1 MSQESNAA
9 GTEQNQVVRNEPG
22 RNEPCS
28 CGSGK
33 KYKRCH
39 GVNAAPKLSAPKP
52 MPEMD
57 AGAGPGAGGM
67 PGMGGPGGFD
77 PSKMDPAMMLQFTQA
92 LQRLPKGQLQRLQG
106 IMQKAMSGKDVT
118 RESEEFERTLP
129 PDIQQLMISFA
140 TQMQAMG
147 GMPGMGGAPG
157 GMPGMGGA
165 PFAAPSLPAPEA
177 PAGGMSADQARE
189 IVAAAAAE
197 GKISKEE
204 AEKLLAASS
213 TGTDEEKKTGFTKF
227 WRGITGKNS

>member
-1 MSQESNAA
+1 MSEETNSSV
-9 GTEQNQVVRNEPG
+9 ERNDRSEPG

-39 GVNAAPKLSAPKP
+39 GVNAAPKLTAPKP
-52 MPEMD
+52 VMD
-57 AGAGPGAGGM
+57 PGVGGAGPGAGGAF
-67 PGMGGPGGFD
+67 PGGFD

-118 RESEEFERTLP
+118 RESEDFERTLP
-129 PDIQQLMISFA
+129 PDIQQLMVSFA
-140 TQMQAMG
+140 GQMQGMQGMG
-147 GMPGMGGAPG
+147 GMPGMMG
-157 GMPGMGGA
+157 GMPGGA
-165 PFAAPSLPAPEA
+165 GPQTAALPAPESS
-177 PAGGMSADQARE
+177 PSGMSADQARE

>member
-1 MSQESNAA
+1 MPEESNA
-9 GTEQNQVVRNEPG
+9 GTGIASNSDQSGRTG

-39 GVNAAPKLSAPKP
+39 GVGAAPKLSAPKVAA
-52 MPEMD
+52 D
-57 AGAGPGAGGM
+57 ATGMEGAGQAPGGGF
-67 PGMGGPGGFD
+67 PGGFD
-77 PSKMDPAMMLQFTQA
+77 PSKMDPQMMLQFTQA

-118 RESEEFERTLP
+118 RESEDFERTLP

-140 TQMQAMG
+140 SQMQQMQAMG
-147 GMPGMGGAPG
+147 GMPGGATS
-157 GMPGMGGA
+157 GA
-165 PFAAPSLPAPEA
+165 SQTPALPALDGA
-177 PAGGMSADQARE
+177 GMSADQARE

-204 AEKLLAASS
+204 AEKLLTASS
-213 TGTDEEKKTGFTKF
+213 TGTEEEKKGFSKL